1 MCNLYRLKKSQ
12 SEVELFFNA
21 LGNLKVANINEEVFP
36 GYPGLT
42 VADNQLKKMTWGFP
56 FYGRGKNGQR
66 LKPRPV
72 NNARTDKL
80 SRPFWRSSF
89 QKRRCLI
96 PITAW
101 AEAEGPSGNK
111 NRTWLSLR
119 NDPLFA
125 CAGVWKKSEEWGD
138 CYSMIMTESS
148 GDVSEVHNR
157 MPVILSHE
165 DYDLWTGGSPA
176 EALDICRPWLG
187 PVSVQRTDQPW
198 SSKSG
203 VDRLLL

>member
-1 MCNLYRLKKSQ
+1 M
-12 SEVELFFNA
+12 
-21 LGNLKVANINEEVFP
+21 
-36 GYPGLT
+36 
-42 VADNQLKKMTWGFP
+42 
-56 FYGRGKNGQR
+56 
-66 LKPRPV
+66 

-80 SRPFWRSSF
+80 LALFGGQLSKTALP
-89 QKRRCLI
+89 CT
-96 PITAW
+96 ITQG
-101 AEAEGPSGNK
+101 EAEGPSGNK